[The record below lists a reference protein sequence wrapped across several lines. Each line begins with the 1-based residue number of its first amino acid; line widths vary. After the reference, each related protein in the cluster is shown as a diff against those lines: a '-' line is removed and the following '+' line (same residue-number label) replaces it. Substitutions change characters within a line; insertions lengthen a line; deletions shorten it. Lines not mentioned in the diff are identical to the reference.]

1 MSIYMTEPAAYLFD
15 MDGLLLD
22 TERVC
27 LEEFVPLL
35 VARGYAADEMH
46 AFFLGLVGSSEAV
59 THARLVA
66 LMGDAE
72 AVQQFQIEWRDR
84 LRDRLATHVPLRPGV
99 ADTLTALR
107 REGARLAVVTS
118 TFGAAARHHLTVAG
132 LIDHFE
138 IVIGGD
144 EVTANKPDPAPYL
157 QAAAALGVTA
167 AECAAFEDS
176 NRGIASAVR
185 AGCRAVQ
192 VPDLRVPDV
201 PLPDLGQHVSDDLS
215 SAVAMVRARDAKAG
229 T

>member
-1 MSIYMTEPAAYLFD
+1 MSIYTTQPAAYLFD

-35 VARGYAADEMH
+35 AARGYAEDEMH

-59 THARLVA
+59 THARLVE

-72 AVQQFQIEWRDR
+72 AAQQFQVEWHGRVHDR
-84 LRDRLATHVPLRPGV
+84 FAAHVPLRPGV
-99 ADTLTALR
+99 SDTLAALR
-107 REGARLAVVTS
+107 RGGARMAVVTS
-118 TFGAAARHHLTVAG
+118 TIGAAARHHLTVAG

-144 EVTANKPDPAPYL
+144 EVAANKPDPAPYL
-157 QAAAALGVTA
+157 QAASALCVSA

-176 NRGIASAVR
+176 DRGIASAVR

-192 VPDLRVPDV
+192 VPDLRVPGV
-201 PLPDLGQHVSDDLS
+201 PLPDLGQHVSDDLW
-215 SAVAMVRARDAKAG
+215 SAVSMVRARDAKAG